1 MDFAEPEEHRALRAA
16 VAGIAAKFGPRYYA
30 ERAAARRPCAELWQA
45 LGDAGFIGVNIPEEY
60 GGGGGG
66 LTELA
71 LVCEEIAAAGTPLL
85 LLLVSAAISAEMI
98 SDFGTD
104 GAARDLAARPGQRRR
119 QGGVRDHRAGRGL
132 EHPAHLHHGAQGRRR
147 LGAATAPSTTSPGST
162 RRRPCWWSRGPGRT
176 SAAAS
181 CPCSSCRPTPPG
193 LDKHLLPVDLLLP
206 ERQFT
211 LHFDGVRVGP
221 GALVGEEGE
230 GFRQV
235 FHGLNPERITGAAL
249 GVGIARYALGAAARY
264 AAERKV
270 WAEPIGAHQGVSH
283 PLAKAK
289 IETEL
294 AALMIRQAAWQHDH
308 GQPAGE
314 SSNMAKYAAAEAA
327 IAAVDA
333 AIQAH
338 GGNGLASEYGLM
350 PYWGL
355 ARLLRIAPVNR
366 EMILN
371 YVAQHSLG
379 LPRSY

>member
-1 MDFAEPEEHRALRAA
+1 V
-16 VAGIAAKFGPRYYA
+16 VARTGQDERGPRLSLFIVPA
-30 ERAAARRPCAELWQA
+30 DAA
-45 LGDAGFIGVNIPEEY
+45 
-60 GGGGGG
+60 
-66 LTELA
+66 
-71 LVCEEIAAAGTPLL
+71 
-85 LLLVSAAISAEMI
+85 
-98 SDFGTD
+98 
-104 GAARDLAARPGQRRR
+104 
-119 QGGVRDHRAGRGL
+119 
-132 EHPAHLHHGAQGRRR
+132 
-147 LGAATAPSTTSPGST
+147 
-162 RRRPCWWSRGPGRT
+162 
-176 SAAAS
+176 
-181 CPCSSCRPTPPG
+181 G
-193 LDKHLLPVDLLLP
+193 LDKRVLPVDLLLP

-221 GALVGEEGE
+221 GALIGEEGA

-249 GVGIARYALGAAARY
+249 GVGIARYALTAAARY
-264 AAERKV
+264 AGQRKV
-270 WAEPIGAHQGVSH
+270 WSEPIGAHQGVSH

-294 AALMIRQAAWQHDH
+294 AALMTRQAAWQHDR

-327 IAAVDA
+327 IAALDA
-333 AIQAH
+333 AIQTH
-338 GGNGLASEYGLM
+338 GGNGVSTEYGLV